1 MKLRTLVAALVVHA
15 ALSDAAFALDPAL
28 PPYQPVGSL
37 SGELKS
43 VGSDT
48 LNHEMELWAA
58 GFRAIYPGVKL
69 AIEGKGSA
77 TAPPA
82 LLAGAAQFGP
92 MSRPMNGE
100 EADAFQKKY
109 GYKATSVG
117 VAIDGLAIYVNKEN
131 PIQCITSEEINRIFS
146 KTHKVSGGDNIDTW
160 GQLGLNGEW
169 TNQLISM
176 YGRNTIS
183 GTYEFF
189 REQVLYGGDF
199 KDDVHQQ
206 VGSEAVVH
214 AVAND
219 KYGIGYSGI
228 GYKTDDVRAVP
239 VAAHYGQKC
248 YGPTA
253 KETSAGKYPV
263 ERLLY
268 IYVNKKPGEPLDP
281 LRAEFI
287 KYVLSQDGQALVEK
301 GGYYP
306 LTGEIRESGTK
317 KLGP

>member
-1 MKLRTLVAALVVHA
+1 MVIRRMRV
-15 ALSDAAFALDPAL
+15 
-28 PPYQPVGSL
+28 
-37 SGELKS
+37 E
-43 VGSDT
+43 
-48 LNHEMELWAA
+48 
-58 GFRAIYPGVKL
+58 
-69 AIEGKGSA
+69 IEGKGSA

-117 VAIDGLAIYVNKEN
+117 VAVDGLAIYVNREN
-131 PIQCITSEEINRIFS
+131 PIQCITSDDLNRIFS

-160 GQLGLNGEW
+160 GQIGLSGEW
-169 TNQLISM
+169 AIQPISI

-189 REQVLYGGDF
+189 RAQVLYGGDF
-199 KDDVHQQ
+199 KDAVQQQ
-206 VGSEAVVH
+206 VGSEAVVQ
-214 AVAND
+214 AVAKD

-253 KETSAGKYPV
+253 KETSAGKYPIA
-263 ERLLY
+263 RLLY

-287 KYVLSQDGQALVEK
+287 KYILSREGQAQVEK

-306 LTGEIRESGTK
+306 LTEEIRESALT
-317 KLGP
+317 KLGL